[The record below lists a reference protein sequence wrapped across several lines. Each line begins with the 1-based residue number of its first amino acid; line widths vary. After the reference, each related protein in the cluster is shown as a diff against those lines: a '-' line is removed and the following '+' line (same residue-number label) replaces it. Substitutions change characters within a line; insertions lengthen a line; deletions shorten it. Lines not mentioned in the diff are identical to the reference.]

1 VIKLHCDNNIIPHF
15 DQIPRGLSQIFKIM
29 PQKRSDESEREIEL
43 LNNIAYR
50 GKYLNGYDLRVF
62 LFLLGQLSVNRKV
75 AKKLNAR
82 HSDIVKLL
90 DAKVDSDKR
99 IIAPALDNWF
109 AYTEVKKMLKFF
121 DLEKKWSNGKVIGR
135 SLMTLED
142 SYLCLN
148 ALRYEGRIIAMDYDR
163 RWLIFNPIFS
173 ALIEKNLP
181 LTTVDLNVAKVLA
194 RDANKLIIYYALCD
208 KVNFGESVKMSIE
221 DFFFLWYNK
230 IESRQAKNKRIH
242 FIAETLDEITK
253 LSKDFK
259 IISHSKTRFSV
270 RRVKTLKRKKP

>member
-1 VIKLHCDNNIIPHF
+1 MHCDNNIIPHF